1 MLKVTTT
8 IVILTLAAL
17 AVSAPLS
24 AQSRSAVT
32 SADLES
38 AVRTAPGANQ
48 ASVQQFLRN
57 DAVIDAAAGMGVNVA
72 DLAARVSTMDEAI
85 LSQVADRTRAADRAL
100 AGGDQKVVLGT
111 TAILLII
118 IIIILLAS

>member
-1 MLKVTTT
+1 MLKYIAVAG
-8 IVILTLAAL
+8 IL
-17 AVSAPLS
+17 AVATLGPSGPLA

-48 ASVQQFLRN
+48 ASVQQFLQN

-72 DLAARVSTMDEAI
+72 DLAAGVSTVDEAM
-85 LSQVADRTRAADRAL
+85 LSQVADRTRAANRGL